1 MLLASSPTVPA
12 GLTPME
18 NAFQSELLRHRPYLL
33 RVALLQLRSPERAED
48 VVQETLLVALEQH
61 DQYAGRSSLKTWLT
75 GILKH
80 KIVDALRRGA
90 REEAVGDL
98 VDVGEDGENEFDV
111 LFAANGRWK
120 EMPTNWGAPE
130 RAYESQE
137 FWRVFTRCSE
147 VMPTNLARAFAMRE
161 VLEMSTEE
169 ICNELTITPT
179 NCNVMLYRARM
190 RLRQCLD
197 KNWFGGRN

>member
-1 MLLASSPTVPA
+1 MTSS
-12 GLTPME
+12 E
-18 NAFQSELLRHRPYLL
+18 DAFHDELQRHRPYLL
-33 RVALLQLRSPERAED
+33 RQALFQLRSPERAED
-48 VVQETLLVALEQH
+48 VVQETLLAALEQY
-61 DQYAGRSSLKTWLT
+61 DQYAGKSSLRTWLT

-80 KIVDALRRGA
+80 KIIDALRRTA
-90 REEAVGDL
+90 REQSVGDL
-98 VDVGEDGENEFDV
+98 VDTDETGENEFDV
-111 LFAANGRWK
+111 LFSADGRWK
-120 EMPTNWGAPE
+120 ERPSDWGAPE

-137 FWRVFTRCSE
+137 FWRVFVRCSE
-147 VMPTNLARAFAMRE
+147 VMPANLARAFAMRE

-169 ICNELTITPT
+169 ICNELAITPT